1 MSAMVKHSVILN
13 QKTRPSAQLGVSYGV
28 NGPESIGEIVE
39 AYRMPLDVWEEMN
52 RPETITVTV
61 EIGDTLND

>member
-13 QKTRPSAQLGVSYGV
+13 QMTRPNPRNGVGYGV
-28 NGPESIGEIVE
+28 LGPETPGEQIE
-39 AYRMPLDVWEEMN
+39 AYRMPIDVWEEMN
-52 RPETITVTV
+52 RPETITITV